1 MELVI
6 RNVTKAYKARGG
18 LAETKALDNV
28 SLTAEAGEFISILG
42 PSGCGK
48 STLLNSIAGLVSFD
62 SGEILVDGKPV
73 KGPGLERAVV
83 FQQASLLPWRTAE
96 RNVLYGM
103 ELQRQ
108 LSKSDRVGR
117 CQWAIELVG
126 LKGFEHHY
134 PNELSGGMQQRINL
148 ARALATSPKV
158 LLMDEPFGALDAMT
172 KQYLQQE
179 LVKISSVTGHTVV
192 FITHDISEA
201 VFLSDRVVVMS
212 PRPGRIRKIVAVD
225 RPKQRDLSFKREQYF
240 QDLRNE
246 LWDLMEESEGASPD
260 EPISA
265 EAGTDGERGPGGG
278 PKQPAGVRSGGGQRT

>member
-1 MELVI
+1 MELTI
-6 RNVTKAYKARGG
+6 RNVTKAYRARGG
-18 LAETKALDNV
+18 KVDTLALDDV
-28 SLTAEAGEFISILG
+28 SLTAAEGEFVSILG

-48 STLLNSIAGLVSFD
+48 STLLNCIAGLVPYD
-62 SGEILVDGKPV
+62 SGDILVDGV
-73 KGPGLERAVV
+73 SVQGPGLERAVV
-83 FQQASLLPWRTAE
+83 FQHASLLPWRTAE

-103 ELQRQ
+103 ELQCQ
-108 LSKSDRVGR
+108 LPKAKRRER
-117 CQWAIELVG
+117 CAWAIELVG
-126 LKGFEHHY
+126 LTGFEHHY
-134 PNELSGGMQQRINL
+134 PYELSGGMQQRINL

-179 LVKISSVTGHTVV
+179 LVKISAVTGHTVV

-212 PRPGRIRKIVAVD
+212 PRPGRIRKIVRVD

-246 LWDLMEESEGASPD
+246 LWDLLEGSPASDPASPSAQGAPQEEHLD
-260 EPISA
+260 GAEEPTGI
-265 EAGTDGERGPGGG
+265 G
-278 PKQPAGVRSGGGQRT
+278 SGRD